1 MTESENPRITTEQQ
15 ITALL
20 KSNNTSAVTK
30 QRDDRGGYEQG
41 ENMIRGRT
49 DMLVVTICTASC

>member
-15 ITALL
+15 IIAHL
-20 KSNNTSAVTK
+20 KSNNISAVTE